1 MINKYFTLFLL
12 CGLISTGV
20 TANDKATINEKI
32 SDKNAFETQYIKC
45 IEQGLKAG
53 CFQSVFSGHFDF
65 QPKQELLA
73 PDAENFFIRWMA
85 GLSIYKVHVAS
96 KIVKADIFDNRSYL
110 IERSD
115 GELVGFFVGFRS
127 VKGNWYVYDIQ
138 GGSSDLYIRRL
149 LEMPKI
155 RPLDVE

>member
-1 MINKYFTLFLL
+1 MNNYCFLFLL

-20 TANDKATINEKI
+20 AANEKATAHEKI
-32 SDKNAFETQYIKC
+32 SDKNAFEAQYIQC

-65 QPKQELLA
+65 QQKQELLA
-73 PDAENFFIRWMA
+73 PDAESFFIRWMA
-85 GLSIYKVHVAS
+85 GLSIYKVHAAN
-96 KIVKADIFDNRSYL
+96 KTVKAEIFDNRSYI

-127 VKGNWYVYDIQ
+127 VKGSWYIYDIQ

-149 LEMPKI
+149 LDMPKI
-155 RPLDVE
+155 RPLDAE